1 MADEKLTRREFLQA
15 GSGFIASALL
25 TAQRSA
31 PKRGRAAARPNIV
44 YILSDQLRSV
54 SLGAYGNPDIS
65 TPNIDQLATEGAL
78 FDNAV
83 TTSPICGPHRACLM
97 TGRYPN
103 KTGVVDNEIKLQ
115 RNELCIAEFTKIFGY
130 ESLYIG
136 KWHLDG
142 PTPGD
147 VKEDPGWVH
156 PKDRQGFQNW
166 SAFNAGHLYYGSH
179 YYENFN
185 PNIQTVPN
193 GIYEPDFQT
202 DRAIDFISQQ
212 RDVPFFVF
220 LSYGPPHQA
229 SGGLELPPGGHYHFP
244 YNPESISLRP
254 NVDYE
259 DEEEICRMIADYYG
273 MISNIDWNVG
283 RIVAALENH
292 GLMDNTILVFS
303 ADHGDLLGSH
313 SGIYGRPRGKSA
325 IEKESLN
332 VPFIIRFPR
341 LVAPQTVSN
350 IFTSVDILP
359 TILGLSQIH
368 IHEGVMG
375 SDYSPLLVSGNP
387 PSPPPYG
394 TPPSSDSALVGIFN
408 GNWVGLKTPEY
419 TYEVKLSTLT
429 PIKLYDDINDPYQL
443 NNLVHDPGYADVVK
457 ALYKEMLEWMNYI
470 V

>member
-1 MADEKLTRREFLQA
+1 
-15 GSGFIASALL
+15 
-25 TAQRSA
+25 
-31 PKRGRAAARPNIV
+31 
-44 YILSDQLRSV
+44 
-54 SLGAYGNPDIS
+54 
-65 TPNIDQLATEGAL
+65 
-78 FDNAV
+78 
-83 TTSPICGPHRACLM
+83 
-97 TGRYPN
+97 
-103 KTGVVDNEIKLQ
+103 
-115 RNELCIAEFTKIFGY
+115 
-130 ESLYIG
+130 
-136 KWHLDG
+136 
-142 PTPGD
+142 
-147 VKEDPGWVH
+147 
-156 PKDRQGFQNW
+156 
-166 SAFNAGHLYYGSH
+166 
-179 YYENFN
+179 
-185 PNIQTVPN
+185 
-193 GIYEPDFQT
+193 
-202 DRAIDFISQQ
+202 
-212 RDVPFFVF
+212 
-220 LSYGPPHQA
+220 
-229 SGGLELPPGGHYHFP
+229 
-244 YNPESISLRP
+244 
-254 NVDYE
+254 
-259 DEEEICRMIADYYG
+259 